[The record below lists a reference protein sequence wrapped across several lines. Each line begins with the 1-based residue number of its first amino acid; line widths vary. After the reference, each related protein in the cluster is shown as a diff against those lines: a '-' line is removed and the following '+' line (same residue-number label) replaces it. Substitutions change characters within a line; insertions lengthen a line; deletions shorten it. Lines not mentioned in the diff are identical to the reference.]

1 MSLEKQKKLVEESGA
16 LGLSIP
22 GLSLEPIIKNIM
34 EKSDELKTQKEMIEE
49 EIKENQ
55 ERGMKREDA
64 KKEGEKKLKE
74 LIDGYKKNLKE
85 SVEEQITLI
94 KQNYK
99 NFKEGLESIPEDV
112 KAVIANIA
120 LPPAISVPPAAPN
133 PIYAINLAKTA
144 KNSIAGTLSVIIIS
158 FTEILKAANKILFVL
173 PEPILSLF
181 EKVKTTSE
189 IINGIPI

>member
-1 MSLEKQKKLVEESGA
+1 MSLEKQKELVASSGA

-34 EKSDELKTQKEMIEE
+34 EKSKELKSHKEMIEE
-49 EIKENQ
+49 EVKENK
-55 ERGMKREDA
+55 ERGMDPNEA

-74 LIDGYKKNLKE
+74 LIEKYKKSLKE
-85 SVEEQITLI
+85 AVEEQITLI
-94 KQNYK
+94 KQHYK

-112 KAVIANIA
+112 KAIIANIL
-120 LPPAISVPPAAPN
+120 LPPTISAPPAAPN
-133 PIYAINLAKTA
+133 PIYALNLAKTT

-158 FTEILKAANKILFVL
+158 FTEILKAANKILFLL

-181 EKVKTTSE
+181 EKIKTVSQL
-189 IINGIPI
+189 ISSIPI

>member
-34 EKSDELKTQKEMIEE
+34 EKSGELKAQKEMIEE

-55 ERGMKREDA
+55 ERGMKKEDA

-94 KQNYK
+94 KQHYK

-144 KNSIAGTLSVIIIS
+144 KSSIAGTLSVIIIS

-173 PEPILSLF
+173 PEPIVSLY
-181 EKVKTTSE
+181 EKVKMTSV
-189 IINGIPI
+189 